1 MASPSTVQA
10 PPIEPDTKDWTWV
23 LEQPCPDCGLDP
35 ATVDR
40 VELGRLMRD
49 NATAWTAALTAPRVT
64 ERPRPDVWSVTEYA
78 CHVRDVH
85 VLFAQRLALMLA
97 ETNPE
102 FANWDQDVA
111 AVESRYDLA
120 DPAAVS
126 PQLVDAAEAV
136 AAAYDAVSDD
146 DWSRPGRRSNGD
158 AFTIESFGR
167 YHLHDVVHH
176 LWDVAGAV
184 TVGGY
189 GQQAAAYRAA
199 GQPMSD
205 NVRVAVDELVAAL
218 PAGSRVLE
226 IGSGAGRDAAAL
238 EAGGLSVRR
247 TDITPGFVEL
257 LRADGFDAD
266 VLDPLTDDLA
276 DPARPE
282 QPYDAVWASASLLH
296 VARADLPVVL
306 RRLADATRA
315 EGLLQMSVKEGDG
328 DGWSTHGSIPTPRRF
343 VYWREQPLR
352 EVLAESGWQE
362 LETNRGD
369 GLRGESWL
377 RVLAVRR

>member
-1 MASPSTVQA
+1 MASA
-10 PPIEPDTKDWTWV
+10 PLIEPDTKDWTWV
-23 LEQPCPDCGLDP
+23 LEQPCPDCGL
-35 ATVDR
+35 ASGTVDR
-40 VELGRLMRD
+40 ADLGRLMRD
-49 NATAWTAALTAPRVT
+49 NAAAWAAALTAPRVT

-85 VLFAQRLALMLA
+85 LLFAERVALMLA
-97 ETNPE
+97 EDDPE
-102 FANWDQDVA
+102 FANWDQDVT

-120 DPAAVS
+120 DPAEVG
-126 PQLVDAAEAV
+126 PQLVAAAEAV

-158 AFTIESFGR
+158 AFTVESIGR

-184 TVGGY
+184 TVAGY
-189 GQQAAAYRAA
+189 DQQAAAYRAA
-199 GQPMSD
+199 GQPMPDS
-205 NVRVAVDELVAAL
+205 VRVAIDGLVAAL

-226 IGSGAGRDAAAL
+226 IGSGSGRDAAAL

-257 LRADGFDAD
+257 LRADGFEAD
-266 VLDPLTDDLA
+266 VVDPLTDDLA
-276 DPARPE
+276 DPARPG

-306 RRLADATRA
+306 RRLAEATRA
-315 EGLLQMSVKEGDG
+315 DGLLRMSVKEGDG
-328 DGWSTHGSIPTPRRF
+328 EALVHPRQHPDASPVRLLARAAAAGGAG
-343 VYWREQPLR
+343 RER
-352 EVLAESGWQE
+352 LAGA
-362 LETNRGD
+362 
-369 GLRGESWL
+369 
-377 RVLAVRR
+377 RVRPR